1 MTASERKRTSR
12 NVAAAR
18 AQLLKELP
26 SLSSKTAQKNFLA
39 MHQSLLQPDV
49 VYWLTRLVPE
59 QAKVDTRKATI
70 VAEMAVTIARK
81 LKDKAA
87 MAHSLRGRAN
97 AYHVSGKNQSALEN
111 HERARKMFV
120 ALEDKTE
127 VARTL
132 SASIQPLILLGQYR
146 RAFAAAEEA
155 RRIFSDVGDE
165 WRLARVELNLGNIFD
180 RQDRFSEALAC
191 YERAY
196 SYFLARPEKD
206 PEAVA
211 VALHN
216 IAGCLV
222 ALNDFQKALATYQEA
237 RSFAEQHGMQ
247 VLVGQTDYNV
257 AWLYYLRGEYRR
269 AIGLLRSTRETCE
282 KTGDQYHFA
291 LCHIDL
297 SDIYLEL
304 NLSNEAAEMAEKA
317 STYFRQLEMKYETGR
332 SLVNLAIA
340 TNRQE
345 QPTIAL
351 ELFAKARKIFLAEDN
366 LAWPSLIDLYQAL
379 VLYDQGHD
387 AEARQRCMAAQKF
400 FRRFRLTGKLV
411 LSQLLLAQLHLR
423 SKRSRLALAQCTAA
437 LNRLAKLDLPLLN
450 CRAQVLMAQIQVRA
464 DQPAQ
469 AYKWYL
475 AARQT
480 LETLRS
486 SLPGEELKSSFI
498 KDKSE
503 IYEGLVD
510 LCLKR
515 GSGKA
520 DNEEAFQYIEQS
532 KSRNLRDLMFK
543 AGTEFE
549 LMPDTGSESH
559 RKVRE
564 LRAEINWYS
573 RTLEIEQL
581 RTNKTTPK
589 LLRLEKEAR
598 KREHELLRLVREM
611 PSSEAESAGLA
622 ASKSMS
628 LEEIRATLSAEDM
641 IVEYFQVNDHF
652 VVVLLNRDTLEI
664 ASVGTSVRALDSL
677 TRLQFQLSKY
687 QLGSEYVNTFGTSLL
702 EATQLH
708 LMELYEELLAPVAKR
723 LQGHHLIIV
732 PHGVL
737 HHLPF
742 QALFDGHQYLID
754 SFTISYAPSATI
766 YSLCQ
771 SRPSKAS
778 GPAIVLG
785 IPNEAAPLIL
795 DEAKAVAAAIPGS
808 ELLLGRDAIADE
820 LQIKGARSRLIHI
833 ATHGHFR
840 QDNPMFSG
848 IRLGDSVLSLY
859 DLYQLKLPAE
869 LITLSGCAT
878 GLNVVAAGDELVG
891 LARGLIYAGA
901 RSALLTLWD
910 VQDQSTMEFMTS
922 FYRHLSNSADKS
934 LAIKKATLEL
944 RELYPHPYYWAPFT
958 LLGGVTPGQS

>member
-1 MTASERKRTSR
+1 MSQKANHASH
-12 NVAAAR
+12 VAASQ
-18 AQLLKELP
+18 AQLLKQLP
-26 SLSSKTAQKNFLA
+26 RLGTQTARTRFLA
-39 MHQSLLQPDV
+39 RHRNLLQPEI
-49 VYWLTRLVPE
+49 VYWLTQLVPE
-59 QAKVDTRKATI
+59 QAKVDTRSAST

-81 LKDKAA
+81 LRDRTAV
-87 MAHSLRGRAN
+87 AHSFRARAN
-97 AYHVSGKNQSALEN
+97 AFHVSGQNQSAVEN
-111 HERARKMFV
+111 HEKARKMFA
-120 ALEDKTE
+120 ALGDKTE

-132 SASIQPLILLGQYR
+132 SASIQPLILLGEYR
-146 RAFAAAEEA
+146 RAFAAADRA
-155 RRIFSDVGDE
+155 RRIFSAQGNE

-196 SYFLARPEKD
+196 TYFQAHPEKD

-222 ALNDFQKALATYQEA
+222 ALNDFQRALTTYQQA
-237 RSFAEQHGMQ
+237 RSFAQQHGMQ
-247 VLVGQTDYNV
+247 VLVGQADYNV
-257 AWLYYLRGEYRR
+257 AWLHYLRGEYRR
-269 AIGLLRSTRETCE
+269 AIALLRSTRETCE

-304 NLSNEAAEMAEKA
+304 NLGKEAVEMAEKA
-317 STYFRQLEMKYETGR
+317 SFYFQKLEMRYETGR
-332 SLVNLAIA
+332 SQVNLAIA
-340 TNRQE
+340 TSRQG
-345 QPTIAL
+345 QPSAAL
-351 ELFAKARKIFLAEDN
+351 KLFARARKIFVEEDN
-366 LAWPSLIDLYQAL
+366 LVWPSLIDLYQAL
-379 VLYDQGHD
+379 VLYDEGHD
-387 AEARQRCMAAQKF
+387 AEARRRCIAAQKF
-400 FRRFRLTGKLV
+400 FRRFNLVGKLV

-423 SKRSRLALAQCTAA
+423 SGRSRLALAQCTAA
-437 LNRLAKLDLPLLN
+437 LNRLAKQDLPLLS
-450 CRAQVLMAQIQVRA
+450 CQAQCLMAQIHAR
-464 DQPAQ
+464 DHESEQ
-469 AYKWYL
+469 AYRWYQ
-475 AARQT
+475 AARRT

-486 SLPGEELKSSFI
+486 SLPGEELKTSFM

-503 IYEGLVD
+503 VYEGLVD

-515 GSGKA
+515 GSA
-520 DNEEAFQYIEQS
+520 RSDREEAFQYIEQS

-543 AGTEFE
+543 AGSEFH
-549 LMPDTGSESH
+549 MTPDADGRPY

-564 LRAEINWYS
+564 LRAEINWYT

-581 RTNKTTPK
+581 RTKKTSPK

-611 PSSEAESAGLA
+611 PLSEAESAGLA
-622 ASKSMS
+622 ASKSMAP
-628 LEEIRATLSAEDM
+628 EEIRTSLGADEM
-641 IVEYFQVNDHF
+641 IVEYFVVNDHF
-652 VVVLLNRDTLEI
+652 VVVLLSRDTLEI
-664 ASVGTSVRALDSL
+664 VRVGASQRVLDVL

-687 QLGSEYVNTFGTSLL
+687 KLGPEYVNTFGTSLL
-702 EATQLH
+702 QATQLH
-708 LMELYEELLAPVAKR
+708 LKELYQELVAPVADR
-723 LQGHHLIIV
+723 LDGHHLIIV

-737 HHLPF
+737 HRLPF
-742 QALFDGHQYLID
+742 QALFDGQKYLID
-754 SFTISYAPSATI
+754 SFSISYAPSATI
-766 YSLCQ
+766 YNLCQ
-771 SRPSKAS
+771 ARVSKTA
-778 GPAIVLG
+778 GPAIVFG
-785 IPNEAAPLIL
+785 IPDESAPLIV
-795 DEAKAVAAAIPGS
+795 DEAQAVAAQIPNS
-808 ELLLGRDAIADE
+808 TLFLGEDATADK
-820 LQIKGARSRLIHI
+820 LQVNGAGSRLIHI

-848 IRLGDSVLSLY
+848 IRLGDSVLNLY

-910 VQDQSTMEFMTS
+910 VQDRSTLEFMTS

-934 LAIKKATLEL
+934 SAMQRATLEL
-944 RELYPHPYYWAPFT
+944 RELYPHPYYWAPFV
-958 LLGGVTPGQS
+958 LLGGVTASQS

>member
-1 MTASERKRTSR
+1 MTVRERKRTSR
-12 NVAAAR
+12 NVSAAQT
-18 AQLLKELP
+18 QLLKQLP
-26 SLSSKTAQKNFLA
+26 SLGSKTARKNFLA
-39 MHQSLLQPDV
+39 GHQDLLQPDV

-59 QAKVDTRKATI
+59 QAKVNTRSAATA
-70 VAEMAVTIARK
+70 AEMAVAIAGK

-97 AYHVSGKNQSALEN
+97 AFHVSGQNQSALEN

-120 ALEDKTE
+120 ALGNRAEA
-127 VARTL
+127 ARTL

-146 RAFAAAEEA
+146 RAFAAADEA
-155 RRIFSDVGDE
+155 RRIFSDEGDE

-180 RQDRFSEALAC
+180 RQDRFPEALDC

-196 SYFLARPEKD
+196 AYFLAHPEKD

-222 ALNDFQKALATYQEA
+222 ALNDFQRALATYQQA

-257 AWLYYLRGEYRR
+257 AWLYYLRGEYRH
-269 AIGLLRSTRETCE
+269 AIDLLRATRETCE
-282 KTGDQYHFA
+282 KTGDRYHFA

-304 NLSNEAAEMAEKA
+304 NLSKEAAEMAEKA

-340 TNRQE
+340 RSRLN
-345 QPTIAL
+345 QPTPAL
-351 ELFAKARKIFLAEDN
+351 ELLAKARKIFVAEDN
-366 LAWPSLIDLYQAL
+366 LVWPSLIDLYQAL
-379 VLYDQGHD
+379 VLYEEGHD
-387 AEARQRCMAAQKF
+387 TEARQRCITAQKF
-400 FRRFRLTGKLV
+400 FRRFKLAGKLV

-423 SKRSRLALAQCTAA
+423 SKRPRLALAQCTAA
-437 LNRLAKLDLPLLN
+437 LTRLAKLELPLLN
-450 CRAQVLMAQIQVRA
+450 CQAQVLMAQIHGQA
-464 DQPAQ
+464 DKPAQ
-469 AYKWYL
+469 SYKWYS

-510 LCLKR
+510 LSLKR
-515 GSGKA
+515 GSGQA

-543 AGTEFE
+543 AGSEFQLAPDVDTEQ
-549 LMPDTGSESH
+549 H

-573 RTLEIEQL
+573 RTLEIERL
-581 RTNKTTPK
+581 RSNQTTPK
-589 LLRLEKEAR
+589 LLRLEEEAR

-628 LEEIRATLSAEDM
+628 PEEICATLSADDM
-641 IVEYFQVNDHF
+641 IVEYFEVNDHF
-652 VVVLLNRDTLEI
+652 VVVLLNRNTLEI
-664 ASVGTSVRALDSL
+664 LPVGASARVLDLL

-687 QLGSEYVNTFGTSLL
+687 QLGPEYVNTFGTSLL

-708 LMELYEELLAPVAKR
+708 LKELYEELVAPVAKR
-723 LQGHHLIIV
+723 LQGRHLIIV

-742 QALFDGHQYLID
+742 QALFDGRRYLID
-754 SFTISYAPSATI
+754 SFGISYAPSATI

-771 SRPSKAS
+771 NRPSKAS

-785 IPNEAAPLIL
+785 IPDESAPLIL
-795 DEAKAVAAAIPGS
+795 DEAKAVAAAIPES
-808 ELLLGRDAIADE
+808 ELFLGKNATADE
-820 LQIKGARSRLIHI
+820 LKIRGSRSRIIHI

-848 IRLGDSVLSLY
+848 IRLGDSMLNLY
-859 DLYQLKLPAE
+859 DLYQMRLPAE

-878 GLNVVAAGDELVG
+878 GLNVVAGGDELVG

-910 VQDQSTMEFMTS
+910 VQDQSTLEFMTS
-922 FYRHLSNSADKS
+922 FYHHLANHADKS
-934 LAIKKATLEL
+934 VALREATLEL
-944 RELYPHPYYWAPFT
+944 RKLHPHPYYWAPFT

>member
-1 MTASERKRTSR
+1 VSGRERKTASRDVTASQ
-12 NVAAAR
+12 N
-18 AQLLKELP
+18 QLLKQLP
-26 SLSSKTAQKNFLA
+26 YLSHKTAQKDFLA
-39 MHQSLLQPDV
+39 NHRDLLQPEV
-49 VYWLTRLVPE
+49 VYWLTQLVPE
-59 QAKVDTRKATI
+59 QAKVDTRNAVT

-81 LKDKAA
+81 LRDKAA
-87 MAHSLRGRAN
+87 IAHSLRGRAN
-97 AYHVSGKNQSALEN
+97 AFHVSGRNQSAVEN

-120 ALEDKTE
+120 ALGKKTE

-132 SASIQPLILLGQYR
+132 SASIQPLILLGEYR
-146 RAFAAAEEA
+146 RAFAAADQA
-155 RRIFSDVGDE
+155 RRIFSAEGNE

-196 SYFLARPEKD
+196 TYFLSHPEKD

-222 ALNDFQKALATYQEA
+222 ALNEFQRALATYQEA
-237 RSFAEQHGMQ
+237 RTFAQQHGMQ

-269 AIGLLRSTRETCE
+269 AIDLLRSTRDTCE

-304 NLSNEAAEMAEKA
+304 NLVEEAAEMAEKA
-317 STYFRQLEMKYETGR
+317 SSYFHQLKMKYETGR

-340 TNRQE
+340 MSRQ
-345 QPTIAL
+345 QQSTATL
-351 ELFAKARKIFLAEDN
+351 ELFAKARKIFVTEDN
-366 LAWPSLIDLYQAL
+366 LVWPSLIDLYQAL
-379 VLYDQGHD
+379 VLYDEGHD
-387 AEARQRCMAAQKF
+387 AEARQRCIAAQKF
-400 FRRFRLTGKLV
+400 FRRSKLAGKLA
-411 LSQLLLAQLHLR
+411 LSQLLLARLHLR
-423 SKRSRLALAQCTAA
+423 SGRSRLALLQCTAA
-437 LNRLAKLDLPLLN
+437 LNRLAKLELPLLS
-450 CRAQVLMAQIQVRA
+450 CQAQSLMAQIHTRA
-464 DQPAQ
+464 ERPAQ
-469 AYKWYL
+469 AYRWYQ

-486 SLPGEELKSSFI
+486 SLPGEELKTSFM

-515 GSGKA
+515 GSGQPDK
-520 DNEEAFQYIEQS
+520 EEAFQYIEQS

-543 AGTEFE
+543 AGSEFHLTAE
-549 LMPDTGSESH
+549 GDGESY
-559 RKVRE
+559 RKVQE

-573 RTLEIEQL
+573 HTLEIEQL
-581 RTNKTTPK
+581 RTNKTSPK
-589 LLRLEKEAR
+589 LLRLEKEVR
-598 KREHELLRLVREM
+598 KREHELLRLIREM

-622 ASKSMS
+622 ASKSMAP
-628 LEEIRATLSAEDM
+628 EEIRATLSADDM
-641 IVEYFQVNDHF
+641 IVEYFQVHDHF
-652 VVVLLNRDTLEI
+652 VVVLLNRDMLEI
-664 ASVGTSVRALDSL
+664 VPLGASLRVLDSL
-677 TRLQFQLSKY
+677 ARLQYQLSKY
-687 QLGSEYVNTFGTSLL
+687 QLGSEYVNTFGASLL
-702 EATQLH
+702 EASQLH
-708 LMELYEELLAPVAKR
+708 LKELYEELWAPVAKV

-737 HHLPF
+737 HRLPF
-742 QALFDGHQYLID
+742 QALFDGHGYLID
-754 SFTISYAPSATI
+754 SFRVSYAPSATI

-771 SRPSKAS
+771 NRRPKAT
-778 GPAIVLG
+778 GPALVMG
-785 IPNEAAPLIL
+785 IPDEAAPLIL
-795 DEAKAVAAAIPGS
+795 DEARAVAAAIPQS
-808 ELLLGRDAIADE
+808 ELFLGKDATAEE

-910 VQDQSTMEFMTS
+910 VQDRSTLEFMTS
-922 FYRHLSNSADKS
+922 FYRNLSDSGDKS
-934 LAIKKATLEL
+934 QALKMASLAL
-944 RELYPHPYYWAPFT
+944 REQYPHPYYWAPFI
-958 LLGGVTPGQS
+958 LLGGVTSGQS